1 MSQQKKKSIQ
11 ILAGLLLLGASWAG
25 PAAAQGSSDANA
37 DSGGALPKD
46 VFADTGNRLPPLK
59 RENLDE
65 RGKKA
70 YDAAVSA
77 SPSGAP
83 QGMAAIRLHGTGT
96 NVRWSSPLGRQLT
109 ELAIIATGREFDQP
123 YEWSLHEME
132 AVSWGLDPAII
143 DIVRLHKPLKGFTDK
158 QEVVVQIAREMF
170 GKHKLSSETY
180 AKGLKLLGES
190 NLVDIIT
197 LEGGY
202 VSTGARLTAFNQQ
215 MPDGMKEFLPLPF
228 TLPTDIFPDTRS
240 RLPYV
245 TPKPEVPP
253 ELYSREIAP
262 TGTGP
267 FQLALHQGS
276 LKSLQAHVEPRLL
289 ALANL
294 VTSRE
299 FDQQYDWTMS
309 ELQARKDGLD
319 PAIIDIVRDRKQV
332 AGLGEKE
339 TAIIQFG
346 RELFGKHVVSPE
358 TYARALKAFGE
369 MDLVDLVNMM
379 TQHGANA
386 AILIG
391 FDQHLPV
398 DQKPLLPVH

>member
-1 MSQQKKKSIQ
+1 MPMQKISSVQ
-11 ILAGLLLLGASWAG
+11 GLAGLLLLAGASWTMSSV
-25 PAAAQGSSDANA
+25 PLMAQET
-37 DSGGALPKD
+37 LPND
-46 VFADTGNRLPPLK
+46 VFAETGNRLPPLK

-65 RGKKA
+65 RGMKA
-70 YDAAVSA
+70 YDAAASA

-83 QGMAAIRLHGTGT
+83 QGIAAIRLHATGT

-132 AVSWGLDPAII
+132 AVSWGLDPAKI
-143 DIVRLHKPLKGFTDK
+143 DVVRFHKPLKGMSDK
-158 QEVVVQIAREMF
+158 EVVVVQIAREMF
-170 GKHKLSSETY
+170 GQHKLSSETY
-180 AKGLKLLGES
+180 ARGLKFLGEA

-215 MPDGMKEFLPLPF
+215 MPAGMKQFLPLPF
-228 TLPTDIFPDTRS
+228 TPPDDIYPDTRS
-240 RLPYV
+240 RLPMV
-245 TPKPEVPP
+245 PPKPEVPP
-253 ELYSREIAP
+253 QLYSREIAP
-262 TGTGP
+262 TATGP

-294 VTSRE
+294 VTARE

-309 ELQARKDGLD
+309 ELAARKDGLD
-319 PAIIDIVRDRKQV
+319 GAIIDIVRDRKPV
-332 AGLGEKE
+332 TGLGEKE

-346 RELFGKHVVSPE
+346 RELFGKNVVAAE
-358 TYARALKAFGE
+358 TYARALKLFGE

-379 TQHGANA
+379 TQHAANA

-391 FDQHLPV
+391 FDQHLPAG
-398 DQKPLLPVH
+398 QKPLLPVR